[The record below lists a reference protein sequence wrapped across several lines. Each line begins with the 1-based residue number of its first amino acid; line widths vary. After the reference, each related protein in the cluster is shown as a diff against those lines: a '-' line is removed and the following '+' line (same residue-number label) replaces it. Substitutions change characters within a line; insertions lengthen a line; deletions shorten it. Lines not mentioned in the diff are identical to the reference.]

1 MSKMRLANEGDC
13 GINGGPAGDLYV
25 VLHVKPSEHFNR
37 DGINII
43 TQLEIFPAQA
53 ALGDEIMVKT
63 VDGEKKVQIQA
74 GIQSGNLIKI
84 KGAGVPHIQR
94 PSHRGDQ
101 ILVINVKI
109 PTKLTDEERSL
120 YKRLYEINTGKK
132 AQDTLKDKV
141 KVVFQ

>member
-1 MSKMRLANEGDC
+1 L
-13 GINGGPAGDLYV
+13 
-25 VLHVKPSEHFNR
+25 
-37 DGINII
+37 
-43 TQLEIFPAQA
+43 
-53 ALGDEIMVKT
+53 
-63 VDGEKKVQIQA
+63 
-74 GIQSGNLIKI
+74 SGNLIKI

-94 PSHRGDQ
+94 PSHRGDH

-141 KVVFQ
+141 KGVFQ